1 MIAQSNCMYAPMR
14 LSVFALCLL
23 LAACAVPVHKPK
35 SFQTL
40 AREKQETPSP
50 TALKLR
56 AEAQALAP
64 LVQSALARDFLAAT
78 ASLPG
83 MAARTV
89 FVNPARRYFSRA
101 AAAALPE
108 KQRAALK
115 SVELDEYRY
124 YYTKYGSPLA
134 YVRAV
139 ELLSQQGI
147 ASFAGRRILD
157 YGYGTVGHLRLLA
170 SLGADAVGV
179 DVDSYVA
186 ALYSEPGDIGT
197 VPGRRGG
204 PPGTIKLVNG
214 RYPGDKE
221 VAARVGGGFDIIIS
235 KNTLKR
241 GYLKPARPA
250 EQRLLIQLGVSDA
263 VFLNTISAALR
274 RGGIFLIYNIAP
286 APAPRNKPYIP
297 WADARSPF
305 TQKQFEAAGLRVVAF
320 DMNDDVFVRSM
331 GRALGWHE
339 TEKRD
344 DRREDFS
351 QNLFALYTIVVKI

>member
-1 MIAQSNCMYAPMR
+1 MR
-14 LSVFALCLL
+14 PSVFAVCLM
-23 LAACAVPVHKPK
+23 LAACALPVPKPEFPA
-35 SFQTL
+35 SA
-40 AREKQETPSP
+40 AREEKGKPSP
-50 TALKLR
+50 TAQKLR
-56 AEAQALAP
+56 TEAQALAP

-78 ASLPG
+78 ASLTG
-83 MAARTV
+83 VAARTV

-101 AAAALPE
+101 AADTLPE

-115 SVELDEYRY
+115 PVELDEYRY

-186 ALYSEPGDIGT
+186 ALYSEPGDTGS
-197 VPGRRGG
+197 VPGQRGG
-204 PPGTIKLVNG
+204 PPGTVKLVNG
-214 RYPGDKE
+214 RYPADKE

-263 VFLNTISAALR
+263 VFLKTISAALK

-286 APAPRNKPYIP
+286 APAPPNKPYVP

-305 TQKQFEAAGLRVVAF
+305 TRKQFEAAGLRVVAF
-320 DMNDDVFVRSM
+320 DMNDDAFVRSM

-339 TEKRD
+339 TRKRD
-344 DRREDFS
+344 DRRDDFS

>member
-1 MIAQSNCMYAPMR
+1 MR
-14 LSVFALCLL
+14 LSVFALCLM
-23 LAACAVPVHKPK
+23 LAACALPVHKPEFPA
-35 SFQTL
+35 SA
-40 AREKQETPSP
+40 AREEKGKSSP
-50 TALKLR
+50 TAQKLR

-83 MAARTV
+83 VAARTV

-101 AAAALPE
+101 AADALPE

-115 SVELDEYRY
+115 PVELDEYRY

-134 YVRAV
+134 YVRTV

-147 ASFAGRRILD
+147 ASLAGRRILD

-186 ALYSEPGDIGT
+186 ALYSEPSDTGT
-197 VPGRRGG
+197 VPGQWGG

-214 RYPGDKE
+214 RYPADKE

-263 VFLNTISAALR
+263 VFLKTISAALK

-286 APAPRNKPYIP
+286 APAPPNKSYVP

-320 DMNDDVFVRSM
+320 NMNDDAFVRSM

-344 DRREDFS
+344 DRRDDFS

>member
-1 MIAQSNCMYAPMR
+1 MTSMR
-14 LSVFALCLL
+14 LSAIALCLL
-23 LAACAVPVHKPK
+23 LAACAAPVRKPE
-35 SFQTL
+35 SSASV
-40 AREKQETPSP
+40 ARAEQKTPLRI
-50 TALKLR
+50 AQKLR
-56 AEAQALAP
+56 AEAQSLAP

-89 FVNPARRYFSRA
+89 FVSPARRYFSRA
-101 AAAALPE
+101 GADALPE

-115 SVELDEYRY
+115 PVELDEYRY

-170 SLGADAVGV
+170 SLGADTVGIE
-179 DVDSYVA
+179 VDSYVA

-197 VPGRRGG
+197 VPGHRGG

-214 RYPGDKE
+214 RYPADKE
-221 VAARVGGGFDIIIS
+221 VAGRVGGGFDIIIS

-241 GYLKPARPA
+241 GYIKPARPA
-250 EQRLLIQLGVSDA
+250 ERRLLIQLGVSDE
-263 VFLNTISAALR
+263 VFLKTISAALR

-286 APAPRNKPYIP
+286 APAPPNKPYIP

-331 GRALGWHE
+331 GRALRWHE

-344 DRREDFS
+344 NRGDDFS
-351 QNLFALYTIVVKI
+351 RNLFALYTIAVKI

>member
-1 MIAQSNCMYAPMR
+1 MR
-14 LSVFALCLL
+14 LLAVALCLM
-23 LAACAVPVHKPK
+23 LAACAAPVHKPE
-35 SFQTL
+35 SPTSV
-40 AREKQETPSP
+40 AREEKGKPSP
-50 TALKLR
+50 TAPKLR
-56 AEAQALAP
+56 AEAQSLAP
-64 LVQSALARDFLAAT
+64 LVHSALARDFLAAT
-78 ASLPG
+78 AALPG

-89 FVNPARRYFSRA
+89 FVNPARTYFSRA

-115 SVELDEYRY
+115 PVELDDYRY

-147 ASFAGRRILD
+147 ASFAGKRILD
-157 YGYGTVGHLRLLA
+157 YGYGTVGHLRLMA

-186 ALYSEPGDIGT
+186 ALYSEPGDTGT
-197 VPGRRGG
+197 VPGYRSG

-214 RYPGDKE
+214 RYPADKE
-221 VAARVGGGFDIIIS
+221 VAGRVGGGFDIIIS

-241 GYLKPARPA
+241 GYIKPARPA
-250 EQRLLIQLGVSDA
+250 EQRLLIQLGVRDE
-263 VFLNTISAALR
+263 VFLKTIAAALR

-286 APAPRNKPYIP
+286 APALPNKPYIP

-305 TQKQFEAAGLRVVAF
+305 TRKQFEAAGLRVVAF
-320 DMNDDVFVRSM
+320 DMNDDAFVRSM
-331 GRALGWHE
+331 GRALGWYG
-339 TEKRD
+339 TEKHEDRD
-344 DRREDFS
+344 ADFG